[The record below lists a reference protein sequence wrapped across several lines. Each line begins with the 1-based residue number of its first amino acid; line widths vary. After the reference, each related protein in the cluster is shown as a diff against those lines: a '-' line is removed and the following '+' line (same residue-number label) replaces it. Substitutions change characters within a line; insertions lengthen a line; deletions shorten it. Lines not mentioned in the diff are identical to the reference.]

1 MCRHENL
8 GRAWVATWVRPRD
21 RATVDAVPAFSS
33 VLIANRG
40 EIAVRV
46 IRACQDASLRSIAV
60 YADPD
65 REAPHVALADE
76 AYALGGA
83 TARES
88 YLDIDK
94 IIDVARRSGAE
105 AVHPGYGF
113 LSENSDFARAVIAAG
128 LVWIGPPPEAIDALG
143 DKVSARH
150 IAQRAGAPLVPG
162 TPDPV
167 SSAEEVLAF
176 ADEHGLPVAIKAAF
190 GGGGR
195 GLKVARTREE
205 IPELFESATREAVAA
220 FGRGECF
227 VERFLDRPRH
237 VETQCLADS
246 HGNVVVVSTRD
257 CSLQR
262 RHQKLVEEAP
272 APFLTPEQNARLVE
286 ASQAILREAKYEGA
300 GTCEFLIGVDG
311 TISFLEVNTRL
322 QVEHPVTEEVT
333 GVDLVRE
340 QFRIAAGEPISN
352 LSPEVRGHS
361 IEFRINGEDPGAN
374 FMPAPG
380 RINRLTFPAGPGVR
394 VDAGV
399 RQGDTVSGS
408 FDSMVAKVIV
418 TGATRDEAIQR
429 ARRALAEMHVEGIPT
444 VLPFHR
450 AVLEAPEF
458 TAPDGQLKVYT
469 TWIETDFADTVA
481 SLGRAAA
488 PGGDE
493 QLDAGATER
502 VVVEVGGKRLEVVLP
517 ASLAQAGRARSG
529 PVRRS
534 ARRTNGAAK
543 VATGND
549 LASPMQGTI
558 VKVAVEEGASVNEG
572 DLVVV
577 LEAMKMEQ
585 PLTAHRAGVIKGLSA
600 EVGASVSAGTVIC
613 QIVEEQP
620 A

>member
-237 VETQCLADS
+237 VETQCLADAD
-246 HGNVVVVSTRD
+246 GNVVVISTRD

-272 APFLTPEQNARLVE
+272 APFITEEQRRLLYD
-286 ASQAILREAKYEGA
+286 SSKAILREVGYVGA
-300 GTCEFLIGVDG
+300 GTCEFLIGQDG

-333 GVDLVRE
+333 GIDLVRE
-340 QFRIAAGEPISN
+340 QLRIAAGEPLGYSEV
-352 LSPEVRGHS
+352 PVRGHS
-361 IEFRINGEDPGAN
+361 IEFRINGEDPAAG
-374 FMPAPG
+374 FLPTPG
-380 RINRLTFPAGPGVR
+380 RIVRLRFPAGPGVR
-394 VDAGV
+394 VDSGV
-399 RQGDTVSGS
+399 VEGDTVSGA
-408 FDSMVAKVIV
+408 FDSMIAKLIV
-418 TGATRDEAIQR
+418 TGADRRQALDR
-429 ARRALAEMHVEGIPT
+429 ARRALAELEVEGIAT
-444 VLPFHR
+444 VVPFHR
-450 AVLEAPEF
+450 AVIGEADF
-458 TAPDGQLKVYT
+458 APADPDQPFAVHT
-469 TWIETDFADTVA
+469 RWIETEFADRLKTLGA
-481 SLGRAAA
+481 S
-488 PGGDE
+488 
-493 QLDAGATER
+493 GATPADDGEPHVER
-502 VVVEVGGKRLEVVLP
+502 VTVEVGGKRLEVVIP
-517 ASLAQAGRARSG
+517 AGLAVGGRRPGAAPRRAA
-529 PVRRS
+529 RRS
-534 ARRTNGAAK
+534 NGARA
-543 VATGND
+543 VSANGNT

-558 VKVAVEEGASVNEG
+558 VKIAVVEGAQVNEG

-585 PLTAHRAGVIKGLSA
+585 PLVAHRSGTVRSLATS
-600 EVGASVSAGTVIC
+600 VGASVSAGTVIC
-613 QIVEEQP
+613 EISD
-620 A
+620 